1 MSCVVLA
8 LSETTKLVV
17 SLVLFAVGL
26 GLVGIEVF
34 VPSGG
39 AISVAAAA
47 LIIIG
52 VIFGFTYSTVLG
64 VILVLCA
71 LIAVPLLVWYLF
83 KVLPHTGIG
92 KQLILNGPADHEDVA
107 TAQER
112 QLRHLVGKSGVVVGR
127 LRPAGVAEI
136 DGRRYQVVSEGV
148 MVEEGT
154 KVRVVDVSGNRI
166 LVRVIREDEDTRAIG
181 EAPQDE
187 KPSSPPPKQNSC

>member
-1 MSCVVLA
+1 MSCPLLA

-26 GLVGIEVF
+26 GLVGVEVF

-47 LIIIG
+47 LIIIS
-52 VIFGFTYSTVLG
+52 VIFGFSYSAVLG
-64 VILVLCA
+64 LILVLCA
-71 LIAVPLLVWYLF
+71 LVAVPLLVWYLF

-92 KQLILNGPADHEDVA
+92 KQLILNGPSDHEEVA

-127 LRPAGVAEI
+127 LRPVGIALI

-166 LVRVIREDEDTRAIG
+166 LVRVVREDENTHDIQKT
-181 EAPQDE
+181 
-187 KPSSPPPKQNSC
+187 SQN

>member
-1 MSCVVLA
+1 MSCLPLA

-26 GLVGIEVF
+26 GLVGVEVF

-47 LIIIG
+47 LIIIA
-52 VIFGFTYSTVLG
+52 VIFGFSYSVVLG
-64 VILVLCA
+64 LVLVLCA
-71 LIAVPLLVWYLF
+71 LVAVPLLVWYLF
-83 KVLPHTGIG
+83 KVLPHTAIG
-92 KQLILNGPADHEDVA
+92 KQLILNGPSDHEDVA

-127 LRPAGVAEI
+127 LRPAGVALI
-136 DGRRYQVVSEGV
+136 DGRRYQVVSEGD
-148 MVEEGT
+148 MEEEGT

-166 LVRVIREDEDTRAIG
+166 LVRVIREDENTHDLR
-181 EAPQDE
+181 
-187 KPSSPPPKQNSC
+187 KPSQNGEHSPSAG